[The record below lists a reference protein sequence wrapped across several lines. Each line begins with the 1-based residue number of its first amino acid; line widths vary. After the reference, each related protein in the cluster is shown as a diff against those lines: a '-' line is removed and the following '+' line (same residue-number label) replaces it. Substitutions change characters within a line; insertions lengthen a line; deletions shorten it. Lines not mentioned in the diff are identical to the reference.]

1 MHFLHETFLNYKLET
16 LKNCKEVK
24 HIMIVVIAIIYIF
37 LSYLI
42 CDQQWKIA
50 FWKSSGPP
58 ENIHFPLF
66 THFRPKKN
74 SKSASF
80 CLFPD
85 IENFEASPTERV
97 GGSNMWILSWM
108 HMLHWKKVNKYKL
121 KFKTKLGIT
130 PALHKPI
137 SIKNNLLKKIH
148 NCKRSSNKRKMSNG
162 I

>member
-16 LKNCKEVK
+16 LKNCKDVK

-37 LSYLI
+37 LFYLI

-58 ENIHFPLF
+58 ENIHFP
-66 THFRPKKN
+66 PKN

-80 CLFPD
+80 RLFPD

-97 GGSNMWILSWM
+97 GGSTMWILSWM
-108 HMLHWKKVNKYKL
+108 HMLQWKKVNKYKL